1 MPAFAGSY
9 GGRGNK
15 ELPQNFGK
23 AKVREFDNRKNFAQ
37 GIFDL
42 FSVSSVQRILLRLLR
57 NFFVYLIYKIKKS
70 RISGILNSLSCQFF
84 FFSFYLCQY

>member
-1 MPAFAGSY
+1 MPAFAVSY

-42 FSVSSVQRILLRLLR
+42 FSISCIQRILLRLLQ
-57 NFFVYLIYKIKKS
+57 NFFRLLYL
-70 RISGILNSLSCQFF
+70 
-84 FFSFYLCQY
+84 